1 MSETPLTVLVEIRD
15 ALRQLLAVSKGKPS
29 AVVSRA
35 VNPIATDA
43 DLDHPK
49 YGNPDIKTPPR
60 DWTGPFRAGQRMSES
75 EPALLDLVAERYDY
89 FATKNDREQAVTDK
103 GQPKSDYDRRAAAK
117 ARGWAKRLRA
127 GYRPRTPP
135 PMDETPEWGDSND
148 PPF

>member
-1 MSETPLTVLVEIRD
+1 MSETALTVLVEIRN
-15 ALRQLLAVSKGKPS
+15 ALRELVAQHKGKAP
-29 AVVSRA
+29 AVIPRA
-35 VNPIATDA
+35 INPIAPDTE
-43 DLDHPK
+43 LDNPT
-49 YGNPDIKTPPR
+49 YGDPPVKSAPR
-60 DWTGPFRAGQRMSES
+60 DWTGEFRVGQRMSEC
-75 EPALLDLVAERYDY
+75 EPVLLDLLAERYDY